1 MLLIKYNIL
10 FFILSLNFF
19 ILIICQDEEIV
30 KSVAC
35 MSLLNEKYQDKQI
48 NQKTYGSEILN
59 CYIIITEVEAKEIVM
74 GLQKGIKILEKED
87 IDRLTDINGLK
98 NYTNDEIKEYSKK
111 LNNAISSFQKMQDNY
126 NSGKR
131 ERQNDDVDDEYYKKS
146 HPSRG
151 NFLGSI
157 MKGMTGI
164 LKLANN
170 IGNVILFL
178 IFGYFALI
186 LFRKYCDNGKR
197 KKENKTKEKD
207 EGKNKKKKKKN

>member
-1 MLLIKYNIL
+1 MSLIKYNML

-19 ILIICQDEEIV
+19 ILIICENEDIF

-35 MSLLNEKYQDKQI
+35 MNLLNEKYQDNQI
-48 NQKTYGSEILN
+48 NQKTYFSEILY

-74 GLQKGIKILEKED
+74 GIEQGIKTLEKED

-98 NYTNDEIKEYSKK
+98 NYTNDEIKEYTKK
-111 LNNAISSFQKMQDNY
+111 LNNAISSFQKMQENY
-126 NSGKR
+126 KSGKR
-131 ERQNDDVDDEYYKKS
+131 ERQNDDVDDENYKKS

-170 IGNVILFL
+170 IGSVIIFI

-197 KKENKTKEKD
+197 NKENKNKEKD
-207 EGKNKKKKKKN
+207 EGKKKKKKKN

>member
-1 MLLIKYNIL
+1 MSLIKYNML
-10 FFILSLNFF
+10 FLLLSLNFF

-35 MSLLNEKYQDKQI
+35 MSLLNEKYKDKQI

-59 CYIIITEVEAKEIVM
+59 CYIAITDVEAKEIVM
-74 GLQKGIKILEKED
+74 GLQQGIKTLEKED

-98 NYTNDEIKEYSKK
+98 NYTNDEIKEFSNS
-111 LNNAISSFQKMQDNY
+111 LNKAISSFQKMQDKY
-126 NSGKR
+126 NSGKKN
-131 ERQNDDVDDEYYKKS
+131 NDDVDDEHYKKS

-157 MKGMTGI
+157 MKRMTGI

-170 IGNVILFL
+170 IGNVILFI

-186 LFRKYCDNGKR
+186 LFRKYCDNGKKR
-197 KKENKTKEKD
+197 KEVKSKEKD
-207 EGKNKKKKKKN
+207 DGKNKKKKKKN